1 MTRRAY
7 IVCGGTAEGRKAILD
22 ELDQSPLVT
31 ACYAP
36 APGQVPT
43 RDVISACM
51 SRHGGVAID
60 NGTEVAEHPTVAAWR
75 TIVAVGEG
83 DWQMVVVSLD
93 DVLKMRRP

>member
-7 IVCGGTAEGRKAILD
+7 IVCGGTPEGRKAILD

-43 RDVISACM
+43 HEVIRACM
-51 SRHGGVAID
+51 SRHGSVALD
-60 NGTEVAEHPTVAAWR
+60 NGQEVAEHPTVAAWR
-75 TIVAVGEG
+75 GIVAVGEG

-93 DVLKMRRP
+93 DILKTR